1 MQFLGEIISCAH
13 TFCPHLEA
21 RDDTGFG
28 LWVVVGPKVEVLVCV
43 GLLVI
48 YSGGETVS
56 IPLNQHVQEGQ
67 LIFLFSLHS
76 SLGTSCSDGS
86 GKHPVV
92 FSHVTRQ

>member
-1 MQFLGEIISCAH
+1 M
-13 TFCPHLEA
+13 
-21 RDDTGFG
+21 
-28 LWVVVGPKVEVLVCV
+28 EVLVCV

-48 YSGGETVS
+48 YSGGEGFS

-76 SLGTSCSDGS
+76 SLCTSCSDGP

-92 FSHVTRQ
+92 FSHVARR